1 MLGGDA
7 AGVVAGVGSGVSG
20 FSIGDRVIADFALNG
35 RGAHAEY
42 GVVPAT
48 AVAKLPANLSFE
60 QGATLPK
67 AGLTGRQSVDALG
80 VGAGARVLISGGLGA
95 VGRAAIQYLQE
106 IGAKPVAG
114 VRSDRIDEARHL
126 AGEALDI
133 TAPPAD
139 ATFDYAISAAA
150 PVALN
155 LIRHVRDGGQVA
167 SIVPVPEGVNTGNRV
182 RIHELYHRADACT
195 LAAVALKKANVSP
208 LFARSSLQSAAAPV
222 THLPAKLAK
231 QMCHFAFVRSKYVT
245 LWMRRRRAVRNVLI
259 HEGFFRTVRRTTRD
273 GAPTRR
279 AADRGLQREAAKA
292 GSLVFPL
299 ELCAVDSP

>member
-1 MLGGDA
+1 MKAARLHSYGDIDRFAIDDIPIPEPAAGEILIKIEASAINPFDLMVRRGDMAQFIPLELPAVLGGDA

-42 GVVPAT
+42 GVAPAT
-48 AVAKLPANLSFE
+48 AIAKLPANLSFE

-80 VGAGARVLISGGLGA
+80 VGAGARVLIAGSLGA

-114 VRSDRIDEARHL
+114 VRPDRIEEARQL

-133 TAPPAD
+133 TAAPAR

-155 LIRHVRDGGQVA
+155 LMRHVRDGGQVA
-167 SIVPVPEGVNTGNRV
+167 SIVPVPEGANTGNRV
-182 RIHELYHRADACT
+182 RIHELYHRADAGT
-195 LAAVALKKANVSP
+195 LAAVA
-208 LFARSSLQSAAAPV
+208 SAAS
-222 THLPAKLAK
+222 
-231 QMCHFAFVRSKYVT
+231 RG
-245 LWMRRRRAVRNVLI
+245 VLI
-259 HEGFFRTVRRTTRD
+259 IPIAKTFRLEHI
-273 GAPTRR
+273 GAAQ
-279 AADRGLQREAAKA
+279 AAVAA
-292 GSLVFPL
+292 GSPGKVVLKH
-299 ELCAVDSP
+299 